1 MNVFGVP
8 HSFGILFEHFGSI
21 LGLLWGPVGH
31 AEVDGLVQLVS
42 INYLGDVGNIFGL
55 LLGMLESFLGY
66 FGITQATKA
75 SMGTCNKFILTI
87 WVTWLTLATFSQ

>member
-8 HSFGILFEHFGSI
+8 HSFGILFGHFGSI

-42 INYLGDVGNIFGL
+42 INYFGDVGNIFGL
-55 LLGMLESFLGY
+55 LLGTLESFWDY
-66 FGITQATKA
+66 FGITQSIKA
-75 SMGTCNKFILTI
+75 SMGTCNQFILTI